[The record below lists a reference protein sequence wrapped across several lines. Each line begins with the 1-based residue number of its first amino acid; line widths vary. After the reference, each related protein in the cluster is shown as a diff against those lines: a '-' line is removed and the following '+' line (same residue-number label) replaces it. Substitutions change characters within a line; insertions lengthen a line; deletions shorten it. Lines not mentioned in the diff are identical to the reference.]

1 MRRCVHRDF
10 RIFSLEVPA
19 FISYVRE
26 ARKDPKLVKE
36 GYGTK
41 PNAAKARSMENE
53 KKIDDA
59 LVLSI
64 PEHERWAVGK
74 AMSTRFGQRGGEVHM
89 AIVPAMGFIEKDGLR
104 MIEFDPAQVKQHA
117 PNFSDGMMKDP
128 PQKKYIADVDP
139 KKKRRA
145 PRKSE
150 ERGAKRAELWQAG
163 RFSSCK
169 GLTA

>member
-10 RIFSLEVPA
+10 RVFSLEVPA
-19 FISYVRE
+19 FNSYVRE

-41 PNAAKARSMENE
+41 PNAAKARSMEDE

-59 LVLSI
+59 LDLSI

-117 PNFSDGMMKDP
+117 PNFADGMMKDP

-139 KKKRRA
+139 EKKAARVAEDRRKRRK
-145 PRKSE
+145 KS
-150 ERGAKRAELWQAG
+150 GAMAG
-163 RFSSCK
+163 GTLPFMQSP
-169 GLTA
+169 